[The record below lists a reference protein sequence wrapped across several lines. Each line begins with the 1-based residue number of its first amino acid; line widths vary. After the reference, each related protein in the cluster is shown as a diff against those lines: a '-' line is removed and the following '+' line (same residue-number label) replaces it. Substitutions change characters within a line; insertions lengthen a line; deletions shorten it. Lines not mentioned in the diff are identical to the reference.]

1 MNTFD
6 LDLINNIRDLLLEK
20 GQTVAVAESVT
31 SGHLQLA
38 LSLADQASSYFQGGI
53 TAYNIGQKSR
63 HLHIDPIHG
72 EQVNCVSRQ
81 IAQQMADH
89 VCYIFTAYWGLGI
102 TGYATKVP
110 EQGINELFAYYAIS
124 KNGRTLAHG
133 KITAGEDAAPMEV
146 RYYFTNQLLS
156 HFVNVI
162 VSP

>member
-6 LDLINNIRDLLLEK
+6 LDLINNIRDLLIEK

-31 SGHLQLA
+31 SGHLQVA
-38 LSLADQASSYFQGGI
+38 LSLAEKASSYFQGGM

-63 HLHIDPIHG
+63 HLQIDPIHG
-72 EQVNCVSRQ
+72 QQVDCVSEK

-89 VCYIFTAYWGLGI
+89 VCYLFAADWGLGI

-110 EQGINELFAYYAIS
+110 EQGIHQLFAYYAIS
-124 KNGRTLAHG
+124 KNCQTMAHG
-133 KITAGEDAAPMEV
+133 KITVGEEADPMAV

-156 HFVNVI
+156 QFVNVI

>member
-6 LDLINNIRDLLLEK
+6 LDLINNIRDLLIEK

-31 SGHLQLA
+31 SGHLQVA
-38 LSLADQASSYFQGGI
+38 FSLAEKASSYFQGGI

-63 HLHIDPIHG
+63 HLQIDPIHG
-72 EQVNCVSRQ
+72 QQVDCVSEK

-89 VCYIFTAYWGLGI
+89 VCYLFAADWGLGI

-110 EQGINELFAYYAIS
+110 EQGIHQLFAYYAIS
-124 KNGRTLAHG
+124 KNCQTMAHG
-133 KITAGEDAAPMEV
+133 KITVGEEADPMAV

-156 HFVNVI
+156 QFVNVI